1 MLHLIQ
7 FVGGCSHDAGSVTD
21 RPRGNNMYTILHFGS
36 EATLEI
42 EGEARQMTKDCFVII
57 TPRTSYRYYNN
68 DAAFTEDGIFFD
80 GEIPFAL
87 IDELK
92 LPVNRPF
99 QVSSPEEVVRMIH
112 WISEETVKKTPHY
125 EQRVDLLLRSFMYAL
140 SDAIVQEML
149 PATSLYRQLAEC
161 REQMIRSP
169 EKDWKMSEIAAELN
183 ISPSYFQH
191 LYRAC
196 FGESP
201 RKELIACRLEKAQ
214 YLLRTTDLS
223 VKEVSAQ
230 CGYANVE
237 HFVRQFGQ
245 TFGQTPKAYKRG
257 K

>member
-92 LPVNRPF
+92 DEKTLDTDGEKY
-99 QVSSPEEVVRMIH
+99 SPEVLY
-112 WISEETVKKTPHY
+112 WIGY
-125 EQRVDLLLRSFMYAL
+125 
-140 SDAIVQEML
+140 
-149 PATSLYRQLAEC
+149 LYRYWAC
-161 REQMIRSP
+161 TRG
-169 EKDWKMSEIAAELN
+169 EKSKRIYRQAPAKTMKRNYMAFHTFDPDVAIDDLIEI
-183 ISPSYFQH
+183 H
-191 LYRAC
+191 
-196 FGESP
+196 
-201 RKELIACRLEKAQ
+201 
-214 YLLRTTDLS
+214 
-223 VKEVSAQ
+223 
-230 CGYANVE
+230 
-237 HFVRQFGQ
+237 RQRQ
-245 TFGQTPKAYKRG
+245 KQ
-257 K
+257 

>member
-7 FVGGCSHDAGSVTD
+7 YVGGYRHEAGSITD

-36 EATLEI
+36 EVNVEI
-42 EGEARQMTKDCFVII
+42 DGTVERAPKDSLII
-57 TPRTSYRYYNN
+57 FPPKAPHRYYNEESS
-68 DAAFTEDGIFFD
+68 FIEDGVFFD
-80 GEIPFAL
+80 GEIPFSL
-87 IDELK
+87 IDELR
-92 LPVNRPF
+92 LPVSQPF
-99 QVSSPEEVVRMIH
+99 QVSNPDEIVRMMQ
-112 WISEETVKKTPHY
+112 WIGDETVKKTLHY
-125 EQRVDLLLRSFMYAL
+125 EQRVDLLLRSLMYEIA
-140 SDAIVQEML
+140 DAVVQETI
-149 PATSLYRQLAEC
+149 PASSLYRQLSEC
-161 REQMIRSP
+161 REQMIRNP
-169 EKDWKMSEIAAELN
+169 EKDWKMSEIAAKLN

-257 K
+257 R